1 MGVAR
6 QERLGEARSQSL
18 ADQAMERYADGDA
31 AAFSTLYD
39 ELAPRLFRF
48 AARQLQNHAAAEDV
62 VQQALLQIH
71 CARDRFTRGAAVLP
85 WAYAIA
91 RRLAIDVSRRRD
103 REDLRANPV
112 QDAEEPSGAAAPD
125 EALHRKRSEAAL
137 RRDLLHL
144 PPALREAFELLKM
157 EGLSVAEAAEVL
169 GITRGM
175 VKIRAYR
182 ATVALRS
189 AELRRER
196 VAPTAFKSAPHAR
209 ERETQHDAPR
219 VPQAPPPRR
228 HQPAA
233 GPDAVRAGS

>member
-6 QERLGEARSQSL
+6 QERLGEACPQSL
-18 ADQAMERYADGDA
+18 ADQAMERYADGDST
-31 AAFSTLYD
+31 AFSALYD
-39 ELAPRLFRF
+39 KLAPRLFRF

-62 VQQALLQIH
+62 VQQALMQIH
-71 CARDRFTRGAAVLP
+71 CARDQFRRGAAVFP

-91 RRLAIDVSRRRD
+91 RRLVIDVIRRRD
-103 REDLRANPV
+103 REELRANPV

-137 RRDLLHL
+137 RRDLLRL
-144 PPALREAFELLKM
+144 PPGLREAFELLRV
-157 EGLSVAEAAEVL
+157 EGLSIAESAQVL

-189 AELRRER
+189 AELRR
-196 VAPTAFKSAPHAR
+196 SGL
-209 ERETQHDAPR
+209 
-219 VPQAPPPRR
+219 PPPRSESDP
-228 HQPAA
+228 HHA
-233 GPDAVRAGS
+233 

>member
-6 QERLGEARSQSL
+6 QARLGEACPQSL
-18 ADQAMERYADGDA
+18 ADQAMERYADGDSTV
-31 AAFSTLYD
+31 FSVLYD

-48 AARQLQNHAAAEDV
+48 AARQLQSHAAAEDV

-71 CARDRFTRGAAVLP
+71 CARDHFRRGAAVLP

-91 RRLAIDVSRRRD
+91 RRLVIDVSRRRD

-125 EALHRKRSEAAL
+125 EALHQKRSEAAL
-137 RRDLLHL
+137 RRDLLSL
-144 PPALREAFELLKM
+144 PPPLREAFELLKV
-157 EGLSVAEAAEVL
+157 EGLSVAESAEVL

-182 ATVALRS
+182 ATVRLRS
-189 AELRRER
+189 AELRRR
-196 VAPTAFKSAPHAR
+196 SRTRPSATTSLER
-209 ERETQHDAPR
+209 ERASP
-219 VPQAPPPRR
+219 
-228 HQPAA
+228 
-233 GPDAVRAGS
+233 